1 MARARTFIA
10 TLLRNFAAY
19 AAAPTGQTV
28 AIIAADKRGGPYL
41 GIFFARCVVVRRH
54 SDASAESSDWR

>member
-19 AAAPTGQTV
+19 AAAPTGHTV
-28 AIIAADKRGGPYL
+28 AIIAADKLGATGGGPCL
-41 GIFFARCVVVRRH
+41 GIFFARCVVV
-54 SDASAESSDWR
+54 SATQ